1 MKTSLPSRFW
11 IASAALCFPTLMA
24 ACGGGTPAPAGTVPQ
39 SQSTTLQAQTSN
51 NTSAANSF
59 ATQSNGN
66 AGAGNVSKLPTGNL
80 LYAGA
85 NTKIYATWLGWFG
98 QPSHMNVGY
107 SSDSSA
113 QVQAQVADMMSRG
126 ISGAISAWYGPS
138 NTAIDAATMLL
149 KTEAEAHPGQFEF
162 AIMEDKGALEAAAKN
177 NGCDVTDQ
185 LISDLT
191 YIASQYV
198 SSPAYLHSNG
208 RPVVFFF
215 SVDAFYIDW
224 NRVLSSVPGN
234 PLVILRGTNGFTT
247 PTADGGFSWVNIQQ
261 SNAFNPELMFQ
272 DSFFQAAQQVP
283 QRTAVGTAFKGFNDT
298 LAAWST
304 N

>member
-11 IASAALCFPTLMA
+11 NASAALSFLTFLA
-24 ACGGGTPAPAGTVPQ
+24 ACGGGTPAPTGTVPQ
-39 SQSTTLQAQTSN
+39 SQSTTLRVQTSN

-59 ATQSNGN
+59 ATQTNGN
-66 AGAGNVSKLPTGNL
+66 AVAGNVSKLPTGNL

-107 SSDSSA
+107 SSDSSVQVHA
-113 QVQAQVADMMSRG
+113 QVEDMMSRG

-138 NTAIDAATMLL
+138 NTAVDASTMLL

-162 AIMEDKGALEAAAKN
+162 AIMEDKGALGAAAKN

-191 YIASQYV
+191 YIASQYE

-234 PLVILRGTNGFTT
+234 PLVILRGTNGFIT
-247 PTADGGFSWVNIQQ
+247 PTADGGFSWVKYP
-261 SNAFNPELMFQ
+261 AE
-272 DSFFQAAQQVP
+272 
-283 QRTAVGTAFKGFNDT
+283 
-298 LAAWST
+298 
-304 N
+304 